1 MSIKNLTPDEA
12 REYLRRAEAD
22 EVRFDPKQ
30 VLTSPESTVS
40 GPEGEPPEKAPKRA
54 GRGRGKTGESDESTS
69 ELDSVRM
76 YLSKIGCVQ
85 LLTREKEVEIAKRI
99 EDGREGVLD
108 GILSTNVG
116 VNAFIELPRLVQ
128 RGQKS
133 LREVLDGS
141 SNQEP
146 DEETGLVGLQRLE
159 ALAEDMRSIARAR
172 SRSARRVTKTDR
184 RKNRDYDAEL
194 RDLVAKMNVN
204 WNVVLEIAEELK
216 AKRNEARDWQG
227 MIRECEVMAGLT
239 EAELGAGKAPAARSG
254 LDDAGVGE
262 LRKTVERARRTIEEL
277 ESSVGMTGPELDEVV
292 RNIQRNA
299 RALERAKSEMILAN
313 LRLVVSIAKRYLNHG
328 LHFLD
333 LIQEGNIGLMR
344 AVDKFEYQRGHK
356 FSTYATWWIR
366 QAITRAIA
374 DQARTIRIPVHLIET
389 INKITRVAR
398 QMEQELEREALPEEI
413 ADRLEM
419 TAEQVRRALKISRAP
434 VSLETPVG
442 DDDSHLGDF
451 IEDTSAVSPSD
462 HAFRQ
467 LMTEETTRVLDSLSP
482 REAKVLRLRFGIG
495 VRSDHTLEEVGQ
507 VFDLTRERIRQIEA
521 QAIRKLRQAHRTGA
535 LRAFYDGSN

>member
-1 MSIKNLTPDEA
+1 MALKTLNRDEA
-12 REYLRRAEAD
+12 REFLRRPEED
-22 EVRFDPKQ
+22 EFRFDPKQ
-30 VLTSPESTVS
+30 ALAQPDAPAVVDREAE
-40 GPEGEPPEKAPKRA
+40 GPPGPA
-54 GRGRGKTGESDESTS
+54 GRGASAKREGDDSAP

-76 YLSKIGCVQ
+76 YLSRIGSVS
-85 LLTREKEVEIAKRI
+85 LLTREKEVEIARRI
-99 EDGREGVLD
+99 EAAREGVLA
-108 GILSTNVG
+108 GILATHAG
-116 VNAFIELPRLVQ
+116 VNALIELPRLV
-128 RGQKS
+128 RKGQFS

-146 DEETGLVGLQRLE
+146 EEESGLIGLDRLE
-159 ALAEDMRSIARAR
+159 LIGEEMRAVARAR
-172 SRSARRVTKTDR
+172 LRSSRRVTKTDR
-184 RKNRDYDAEL
+184 RKNRDYDLEL
-194 RDLVAKMNVN
+194 RALLERMNVN
-204 WNVVLEIAEELK
+204 WNVILGVCDELK
-216 AKRNEARDWQG
+216 SARDQIRDWNG
-227 MIRECEVMAGLT
+227 VVRECEVMAGISAARLV
-239 EAELGAGKAPAARSG
+239 AGRPANPRSG
-254 LDDAGVGE
+254 LDAAAVRE
-262 LRKTVERARRTIEEL
+262 LRTTVERAHKSIEEI
-277 ESSVGMTGPELDEVV
+277 EARVGMDVAALEACV
-292 RNIQRNA
+292 REIQRNV
-299 RALERAKSEMILAN
+299 RALERAKNEMILAN

-398 QMEQELEREALPEEI
+398 QMEQELERDALPEEI
-413 ADRLEM
+413 ASRLEM
-419 TAEQVRRALKISRAP
+419 TPDQVRRALKISRAP

-451 IEDTSAVSPSD
+451 IEDPSAINPAD
-462 HAFRQ
+462 HTFDQ
-467 LMTEETTRVLDSLSP
+467 LMREETERVLDTLTP
-482 REAKVLRLRFGIG
+482 REARVLRLRFGLG

-521 QAIRKLRQAHRTGA
+521 QAIRKLKQTHRNGA
-535 LRAFYDGSN
+535 LRAFYEGSN